1 MVNKKKNKKNNDLI
15 SLDNWDISEKKSNII
30 YIEKEIPQLSTK
42 MEHLET
48 QSPIKYNDINQESI
62 YQVETKSPIKNNDIN
77 QESIHKV
84 ETHFEKTNYDIDKLD
99 IQGIGD
105 IIYKT
110 LEEKNYYR
118 VDKLTGML
126 LELDRTIIIELLKD
140 NKQLYLYANRAY
152 EILIEDNIN
161 MLKDLVDIPPY
172 IKPTHL
178 DNTDNGTI
186 IYQKLKD
193 NFYRVEKITAMLLEL
208 DKTII
213 IELVKN
219 KELLELFAN
228 KSKQFLEEY

>member
-1 MVNKKKNKKNNDLI
+1 MVKKNKNKKNNDLI
-15 SLDNWDISEKKSNII
+15 SLDNWDISEKKSNVI

-48 QSPIKYNDINQESI
+48 QSPIKYNDINH
-62 YQVETKSPIKNNDIN
+62 
-77 QESIHKV
+77 ESIHQV

-161 MLKDLVDIPPY
+161 MLKDLVNIPPY